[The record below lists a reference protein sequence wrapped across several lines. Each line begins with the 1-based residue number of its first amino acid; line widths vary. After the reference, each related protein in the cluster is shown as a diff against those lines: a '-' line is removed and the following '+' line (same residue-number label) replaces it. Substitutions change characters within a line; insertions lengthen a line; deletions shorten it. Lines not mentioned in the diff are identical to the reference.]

1 MTGRWL
7 GLGVLLVL
15 GVVGY
20 RWWLDLTRGARALGE
35 ASAMVTLSDKRA
47 DCAVKRDDGKPGDMV
62 PCNDVSTYLRDKLN
76 LSPGASV
83 GIAVLGKVSPDT
95 VTAVSS
101 ELSARGFKVAGVIRV
116 GFITEPGNGAR

>member
-35 ASAMVTLSDKRA
+35 ASAMITLSDKRA
-47 DCAVKRDDGKPGDMV
+47 DCTVKRNDEKISNAV
-62 PCNDVSTYLRDKLN
+62 PCNEVSAYLRGRLN
-76 LSPGASV
+76 LTRGASV
-83 GIAVLGKVSPDT
+83 GLAVLGKVAPDRE
-95 VTAVSS
+95 TAVSQQ
-101 ELSARGFKVAGVIRV
+101 LSADGFKVAGVIHV
-116 GFITEPGNGAR
+116 GFISEPGGAR